1 MPDSGQQLVPSWTK
15 NRFSRRRIAGW
26 HAAAYGLQPKHQVA
40 IARPHAPQ
48 ALWGRTSLKF
58 DLLHH
63 YYPVKSKKC
72 PQNLVSLVD
81 GDEKPD
87 SARSISSL
95 RKRGGCELHW
105 PAGAKSPVAY
115 GITASKRDSPW
126 HHGLQA
132 RQPHGI
138 TAPSSV
144 APMALRPP
152 SPAAPWRQPHGIAT
166 FTYGNRPTPAHPPR

>member
-1 MPDSGQQLVPSWTK
+1 MNISAPLYTSMRPSMPDSGQQLVPSWTK
-15 NRFSRRRIAGW
+15 NRFSRRRIADW

-126 HHGLQA
+126 HHGLQT
-132 RQPHGI
+132 RQPPWHH
-138 TAPSSV
+138 
-144 APMALRPP
+144 
-152 SPAAPWRQPHGIAT
+152 SPKLGSPHGIAASKPGSPMT
-166 FTYGNRPTPAHPPR
+166 TAP

>member
-1 MPDSGQQLVPSWTK
+1 MPDSGQQFVSSWTK
-15 NRFSRRRIAGW
+15 NRFSRRRIADW
-26 HAAAYGLQPKHQVA
+26 PETAHELQPKHQVA

-105 PAGAKSPVAY
+105 PAGGGEKPGSL
-115 GITASKRDSPW
+115 R

-132 RQPHGI
+132 RQPV
-138 TAPSSV
+138 ASRPPSAT
-144 APMALRPP
+144 APMASRLP
-152 SPAAPWRQPHGIAT
+152 SATAPWHCGLQARQPHDDSPMT
-166 FTYGNRPTPAHPPR
+166 